1 VKNIENLILKE
12 KIDSMNESSK
22 KILDS
27 LFSDA
32 IIEINYRNRLDGKVT
47 ERIVLVFISLL
58 EDENYLEF
66 DKLSSYEKSII
77 CKIISKGIASIFVDD
92 EYLDKSNQNE
102 KLFIIED
109 LINLLCYLTNQNK
122 STIKRLVKRDIK
134 VYSYLGW
141 RWDFL

>member
-1 VKNIENLILKE
+1 
-12 KIDSMNESSK
+12 MNESSK

-32 IIEINYRNRLDGKVT
+32 IIEINYRNRLDSKVT

-66 DKLSSYEKSII
+66 NELSSYEKSII
-77 CKIISKGIASIFVDD
+77 CKIISKGIASIYVDD
-92 EYLDKSNQNE
+92 EYLDRSNQNE

>member
-1 VKNIENLILKE
+1 MKNIENLILKE